1 MFEIMYCIS
10 EDQIKAMSAET
21 LHERQLLFEE
31 VLPQWE
37 YRIFKVAVATLP
49 KVDRGLMEIADVQQE
64 IRWAIWEAVCKF
76 DPERGMNINSW
87 IFGIINQASG
97 QIAKL
102 MYHNMPHNEEGH
114 AMQLLRFFP
123 ETSRTGFDCEETLS
137 EHQIDPDSIGRVEG
151 DLMRE
156 ECIKLIRPAMNE
168 GFETEVFNMFIAGYT
183 GGEIAREKR
192 ATPARVSTVRIKMKV
207 AYVLLYGLPL
217 EKASEAQNVGDLEQ
231 RVKHKLAVNRRSCEA
246 HLQP

>member
-1 MFEIMYCIS
+1 MYCIS
-10 EDQIKAMSAET
+10 EDQIKTMSAET
-21 LHERQLLFEE
+21 LHERQRLFEE

-49 KVDRGLMEIADVQQE
+49 KVDQGLMEIADVQQE

-87 IFGIINQASG
+87 IFNIINQASS

-123 ETSRTGFDCEETLS
+123 ETSKTGFDCEETLG
-137 EHQIDPDSIGRVEG
+137 EHRTDPNSIGRIEES
-151 DLMRE
+151 LMRE
-156 ECIKLIRPAMNE
+156 ECIELIRPAMNA
-168 GFETEVFNMFIAGYT
+168 GFETEVFDMFMEGYT
-183 GGEIAREKR
+183 GGEIAKDKG
-192 ATPARVSTVRIKMKV
+192 ATPARVSAVRIKMKV

-217 EKASEAQNVGDLEQ
+217 EKASEAQNVGDLEK
-231 RVKHKLAVNRRSCEA
+231 RVKHKLALSKRSGEA
-246 HLQP
+246 RLQP